1 MSHFVHSFAGCLD
14 KIMLTSVSILV
25 FRQLSIHLSIHP
37 SICLSIHL
45 FIYPTIHP
53 SIDPSLLPSSILVY
67 QVYLWANMTGQN
79 CAIGMSWL
87 IKIHAVDNEGGFKV
101 FKIKLFGPDT
111 VLLSIMLCIFMN
123 IEGVLCPFNRI
134 ETNSLKCQYNEE
146 STYI

>member
-14 KIMLTSVSILV
+14 KIMLTLVSILV
-25 FRQLSIHLSIHP
+25 FRQLSIHLSIHL

-45 FIYPTIHP
+45 FIYPIIHP
-53 SIDPSLLPSSILVY
+53 SIDPFLLPSSILVY

-87 IKIHAVDNEGGFKV
+87 IKILAVDNEGGFKV

-111 VLLSIMLCIFMN
+111 VLLPIMLCIFY
-123 IEGVLCPFNRI
+123 EYRGC
-134 ETNSLKCQYNEE
+134 SLPIQ
-146 STYI
+146 